1 MIVMLGLWLL
11 CYCRHTSVS
20 ITCKH
25 MIITARLPLKRLK
38 LNYLQVLS
46 DGLYV
51 FVIKA
56 KPRRKD
62 GRQMSIIHSRYSA
75 FSKLATSIIK
85 ALQCRSWIVYT
96 VYFCRL
102 QWETGRLSCLIICL
116 AVLVHFRTRA
126 VPWVARYIS
135 TPHFVWNLGLIFC
148 VYFIV

>member
-1 MIVMLGLWLL
+1 
-11 CYCRHTSVS
+11 
-20 ITCKH
+20 

-102 QWETGRLSCLIICL
+102 Q
-116 AVLVHFRTRA
+116 
-126 VPWVARYIS
+126 
-135 TPHFVWNLGLIFC
+135 
-148 VYFIV
+148 